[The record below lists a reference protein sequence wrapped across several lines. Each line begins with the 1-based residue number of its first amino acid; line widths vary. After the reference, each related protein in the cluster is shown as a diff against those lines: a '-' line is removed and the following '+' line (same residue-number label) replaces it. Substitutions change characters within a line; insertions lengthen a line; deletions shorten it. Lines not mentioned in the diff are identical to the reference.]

1 MGIKKTVDASR
12 GLVMIE
18 VDGNPA
24 IVVRLSDLQADIVTR
39 AALHGLSQ
47 KLGDAGALSAGASDA
62 ERYEAIRAVADHLLG
77 AESGDDWNR
86 KAAGDGS
93 GSDGLLVR
101 ALVELGADRD
111 AARAKVAA
119 MDKKTQAAVR
129 AMPEVSA
136 VIARLKAPK
145 NPSIGANALA
155 GLLGRPVPETDAA
168 PF

>member
-1 MGIKKTVDASR
+1 MGMKKSVDTGR
-12 GLVMIE
+12 GLVMFEI
-18 VDGNPA
+18 DGHEA
-24 IVVRLSDLQADIVTR
+24 IAVRLADLSADIVTR

-47 KLGDAGALSAGASDA
+47 KIGDAGALSAGASDA
-62 ERYEAIRAVADHLLG
+62 ERYEAVRELADHIRE
-77 AESGDDWNR
+77 AQSYDDWNR
-86 KAAGDGS
+86 KASGDGS
-93 GSDGLLVR
+93 SGDGLLVR

-129 AMPEVSA
+129 GMPEVSA

-145 NPSIGANALA
+145 NPAIGANALA